1 MKRWTKVRYF
11 DSLIDQTFSVVD
23 AFSHSV
29 GNITAA
35 GLSIV
40 L

>member
-1 MKRWTKVRYF
+1 MKKWTKVICF
-11 DSLIDQTFSVVD
+11 DSLIDQTFFDVD
-23 AFSHSV
+23 AFSLSV

-35 GLSIV
+35 GLFIV